1 MKVKDI
7 MTKNP
12 TVVQPDTTLGE
23 IEKIFKRKKFWSVYV
38 GEQNNFIGIITRNDL
53 RNRRGTYSLSTPA
66 YEIMSQGVVS
76 IDDNADVEEAQRIIL
91 AKRINGIAVTRNG
104 KHVGIVT
111 KYDIKIKAQKAIT
124 NKIPKMVMCI
134 CIGVIILVIFIGFP
148 NSSTSTTQSTSE
160 YVQNAPKQIIT
171 SLPQPT
177 VQKISITTIP
187 TEKARVI
194 QTNTNSG
201 SLSSPSIDSAAL
213 EKRIHALINQQRKSN
228 GLSSLSFDSSL
239 AVIARGHSQD
249 MAKNNYF
256 SHVNLQ
262 GLSPADRGNQQ
273 GYTCRK
279 DYGSYYT
286 YGISENI
293 FETSHWTTYNGIR
306 INDFEPLENIAQKT
320 VEGWMNSP
328 GHRKNILT
336 TTYDREGIG
345 VGIASDCTVYITEN
359 FC

>member
-1 MKVKDI
+1 MTKICPICGCKISDEENFCDECDEGLHRKLSGVEIFQKKISGFFSGRKTKISRRKISRFIRKVK
-7 MTKNP
+7 
-12 TVVQPDTTLGE
+12 
-23 IEKIFKRKKFWSVYV
+23 KITYYCLI
-38 GEQNNFIGIITRNDL
+38 FIGISSIILIPILGHSTANDDQT
-53 RNRRGTYSLSTPA
+53 NSYNTPA
-66 YEIMSQGVVS
+66 V
-76 IDDNADVEEAQRIIL
+76 
-91 AKRINGIAVTRNG
+91 
-104 KHVGIVT
+104 
-111 KYDIKIKAQKAIT
+111 
-124 NKIPKMVMCI
+124 
-134 CIGVIILVIFIGFP
+134 
-148 NSSTSTTQSTSE
+148 TQSKS
-160 YVQNAPKQIIT
+160 YNNP
-171 SLPQPT
+171 
-177 VQKISITTIP
+177 ISIP
-187 TEKARVI
+187 TEEARVV
-194 QTNTNSG
+194 QTNTNFG
-201 SLSSPSIDSAAL
+201 SLSSPSLDSVAL
-213 EKRIHALINQQRKSN
+213 EKRIHALINQQRNSN

-306 INDFEPLENIAQKT
+306 VNDFEPLENIAQKT
-320 VEGWMNSP
+320 VDGWMNSL